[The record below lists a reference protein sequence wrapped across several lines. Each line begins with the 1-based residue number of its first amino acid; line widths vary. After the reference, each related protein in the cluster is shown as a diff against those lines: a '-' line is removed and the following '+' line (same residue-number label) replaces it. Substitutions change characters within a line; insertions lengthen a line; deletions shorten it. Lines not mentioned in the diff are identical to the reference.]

1 MNSFAIKIYCSRV
14 RITLGNQ
21 EIFYFHL
28 KIKLNF
34 FYLVETIGMRTT
46 ASPCQALN
54 DTEINSFLYLNQKET
69 NLPKK
74 EAYLMPGVKWGNYC
88 QLYTPAFW
96 KFMYHSVEFDDQFDQ
111 HRLGN
116 TILEETVACLLGGYG
131 MPSELGLAAFE
142 RLKNESLIIP
152 GIDLKKIQK
161 ALSTPFSMPDGT
173 LKKYRFYNQ
182 KSKYIYNLLQRSDLN
197 SIPTEND
204 LLLRNWLISVEG
216 IGPKTA
222 SWVTRNWLQSENVAI
237 LDIHILRAGKIAGFF
252 KEIDN
257 VSKNYF
263 ELEGF
268 YIAFCKALEV
278 LPSNMDAIIWSY
290 MKKTNKLAL
299 KALAYS

>member
-1 MNSFAIKIYCSRV
+1 MTITATQCQPLHDTVLNSYV
-14 RITLGNQ
+14 
-21 EIFYFHL
+21 
-28 KIKLNF
+28 
-34 FYLVETIGMRTT
+34 YLDHKE
-46 ASPCQALN
+46 
-54 DTEINSFLYLNQKET
+54 NS
-69 NLPKK
+69 LPKK
-74 EAYLMPGVKWGNYC
+74 EAYLMPGIKWGNYC

-96 KFMYHSVEFDDQFDQ
+96 KFMYHSVEPVEQGNQ

-116 TILEETVACLLGGYG
+116 TILEEIVACLLGGYG

-142 RLKNESLIIP
+142 RLRNESLITS
-152 GIDLKKIQK
+152 GISSKKIQK
-161 ALSTPFSMPDGT
+161 ALSTPFSMADGT
-173 LKKYRFYNQ
+173 LKRYRFYNQ
-182 KSKYIYNLLQRSDLN
+182 KSKYIYNLLQRPDLD
-197 SIPTEND
+197 SIPTGND
-204 LLLRNWLISVEG
+204 LLLRNWLLTVEG

-222 SWVTRNWLQSENVAI
+222 SWITRNWLQSENVAI

-268 YIAFCKALEV
+268 YIDFCKALDV

-299 KALAYS
+299 KALSIS